1 MSKKSS
7 ATKRL
12 LWILGG
18 LILFL
23 AAVAVTGRV
32 TGIFGDGN
40 NATQVETAQAEARN
54 ITQIVT
60 ASGRVQ
66 PETEVAIS
74 PDVSGEIIQLPIKE
88 GDTVQRGMLLARIK
102 PDFYAT
108 QVEQARAGVLQAK
121 ASMAQR
127 EADLLEAESERTRQR
142 DLFEREAIARSVL
155 EQAETRYEVARA
167 GLEGAEYAVESA
179 EARLRE
185 AEEQVRKTAIYSPM
199 SGTIS
204 VLHVELGERVVG
216 TSQMAGTEMMRVARL
231 DHMEVEIEVNENE
244 IVNVALGDTA
254 SIEVDAY
261 PERNFRG
268 VVTEIANSARTTAA
282 GTQEQVTE
290 FPVKVRILD
299 AHNIQEGYSEQRGT
313 ITQAEVSAPLDDA
326 PLFRPGMSATVDVYT
341 ETVTDAVAIPI
352 QAVTVRDV
360 SRMRDE
366 DEKDAAPA
374 ETEENAADAMASDSS
389 GAAPAQEAL
398 SKVVFLA
405 ADGKVRVV
413 KVETGISD
421 DTHIEVKAGL
431 AVGDQVVTGPYSAVS
446 RSLNHNASI
455 RVEENNAPDVS
466 QAGS

>member
-18 LILFL
+18 LLTL
-23 AAVAVTGRV
+23 LVAFAIVGRV
-32 TGIFGDGN
+32 TGMFGSGN
-40 NATQVETAQAEARN
+40 SGTFVETDEAETRS

-60 ASGRVQ
+60 ASGKVQ
-66 PETEVAIS
+66 PEVEVLIS
-74 PDVSGEIIQLPIKE
+74 PDVSGEIIELPIKE

-127 EADLLEAESERTRQR
+127 EADLLEAESERARQR
-142 DLFEREAIARSVL
+142 DLFERAAIAKSVL
-155 EQAETRYEVARA
+155 EQAETRYDVAEA
-167 GLEGAEYAVESA
+167 GLEGAKYAVESA

-204 VLHVELGERVVG
+204 VLLVELGERVVG

-231 DHMEVEIEVNENE
+231 DHMEVEVEVNENE

-299 AHNIQEGYSEQRGT
+299 AHNIQQGYVDQQHV
-313 ITQAEVSAPLDDA
+313 IVQDEVPAPVGDT

-341 ETVTDAVAIPI
+341 ETVVDVVAVPI
-352 QAVTVRDV
+352 QAVTVRNLSGISLQDTNG
-360 SRMRDE
+360 DADTE
-366 DEKDAAPA
+366 EENGEEAAPDSA
-374 ETEENAADAMASDSS
+374 QAGPGQEE
-389 GAAPAQEAL
+389 L
-398 SKVVFLA
+398 SKVVFVIV
-405 ADGKVRVV
+405 DGTARVV
-413 KVETGISD
+413 EVETGISD
-421 DTHIEVKAGL
+421 DTHIEVATGL
-431 AVGDQVVTGPYSAVS
+431 AIGDQVVTGPYSAVS
-446 RSLNHNASI
+446 RTLNHKDQI
-455 RVEENNAPDVS
+455 RIREDDRPDLS
-466 QAGS
+466 RAGS

>member
-18 LILFL
+18 LLILL
-23 AAVAVTGRV
+23 VAFAIVGRATGM
-32 TGIFGDGN
+32 FGSGN
-40 NATQVETAQAEARN
+40 SGTFVETDEAQTRS

-66 PETEVAIS
+66 PEVEVIIS
-74 PDVSGEIIQLPIKE
+74 PDVSGEIIELPIKE

-108 QVEQARAGVLQAK
+108 QVEQARADVLQVK
-121 ASMAQR
+121 ASMVQR

-142 DLFEREAIARSVL
+142 DLFERAAIAKSVL
-155 EQAETRYEVARA
+155 EQAETRYNVAEA
-167 GLEGAEYAVESA
+167 GLEGAKYAVESA

-204 VLHVELGERVVG
+204 TLLVELGERVVG

-231 DHMEVEIEVNENE
+231 DHMEVEVEVNENE

-299 AHNIQEGYSEQRGT
+299 AHNIQTGYSDEQHV
-313 ITQAEVSAPLDDA
+313 IAQDEVPVPIGDT

-341 ETVTDAVAIPI
+341 ETVVDVVAVPI
-352 QAVTVRDV
+352 QAVTVRDLSSV
-360 SRMRDE
+360 SLE
-366 DEKDAAPA
+366 DANGDA
-374 ETEENAADAMASDSS
+374 ETEEENTEEVASDSS
-389 GAAPAQEAL
+389 RAGPGKEEL
-398 SKVVFLA
+398 SKVVFVIV
-405 ADGKVRVV
+405 DGTAQIVE
-413 KVETGISD
+413 VETGISD
-421 DTHIEVKAGL
+421 DTHIEVTTGL

-446 RSLNHNASI
+446 RTLNHKDQI
-455 RVEENNAPDVS
+455 RIRENDTPDLS
-466 QAGS
+466 RAGS

>member
-18 LILFL
+18 LLLFL
-23 AAVAVTGRV
+23 AALAIIGRV

-40 NATQVETAQAEARN
+40 SGTMVETAQAEARN

-66 PETEVAIS
+66 PEVEVIIS
-74 PDVSGEIIQLPIKE
+74 PDVSGEIIQLPVKE
-88 GDTVQRGMLLARIK
+88 GDTVRRGMLLARIK

-121 ASMAQR
+121 AVKAQR

-155 EQAETRYEVARA
+155 EQAETRYEVAKA
-167 GLEGAEYAVESA
+167 GLEGAQYAVESA
-179 EARLRE
+179 DARLRE

-204 VLHVELGERVVG
+204 VLRVELGERVVG

-261 PERNFRG
+261 PERDFQG

-299 AHNIQEGYSEQRGT
+299 AHNIQEGYSGEQGV
-313 ITQAEVSAPLDDA
+313 ITEDEVSAPLDDA

-341 ETVTDAVAIPI
+341 ETVSDAVAIPI

-360 SRMRDE
+360 SRIHDE
-366 DEKDAAPA
+366 DTNDASEAGDENGKESAP
-374 ETEENAADAMASDSS
+374 DSS
-389 GAAPAQEAL
+389 RAAPAQEML
-398 SKVVFLA
+398 SKVVFVVS
-405 ADGKVRVV
+405 DGSARIAR
-413 KVETGISD
+413 VETGISD

-431 AVGDQVVTGPYSAVS
+431 AAGERVITGPYSAVS
-446 RSLNHNASI
+446 RSLNHNDPIRFQENDASGAS
-455 RVEENNAPDVS
+455 RTDS
-466 QAGS
+466 

>member
-18 LILFL
+18 LLILL
-23 AAVAVTGRV
+23 VAFAIVGRV
-32 TGIFGDGN
+32 TGMFGSGN
-40 NATQVETAQAEARN
+40 SGTFVETDEAESRS

-66 PETEVAIS
+66 PEVEVIIS
-74 PDVSGEIIQLPIKE
+74 PDVSGEIIELPIKE

-121 ASMAQR
+121 ASMVQR

-142 DLFEREAIARSVL
+142 DLFERAAIAKSVL
-155 EQAETRYEVARA
+155 EQAETRYNVAEA
-167 GLEGAEYAVESA
+167 GLEGAKYAVESA

-204 VLHVELGERVVG
+204 VLLVELGERVVG

-231 DHMEVEIEVNENE
+231 DHMEVEVEVNENE

-299 AHNIQEGYSEQRGT
+299 AHNIQQGYDNERRVIVQD
-313 ITQAEVSAPLDDA
+313 EVPVPVGDA

-341 ETVTDAVAIPI
+341 ETVVDVVAVPI
-352 QAVTVRDV
+352 QAVTVRDL
-360 SRMRDE
+360 SNISLE
-366 DEKDAAPA
+366 DTNGDA
-374 ETEENAADAMASDSS
+374 ETEEENGEKVASDSS
-389 GAAPAQEAL
+389 RAGPGKEEL
-398 SKVVFLA
+398 SKVVFVVV
-405 ADGKVRVV
+405 DGTAQIVE
-413 KVETGISD
+413 VETGISD
-421 DTHIEVKAGL
+421 DTHIEVATGL
-431 AVGDQVVTGPYSAVS
+431 AAGDQVVTGPYSAVS
-446 RSLNHNASI
+446 RTLNHKDQI
-455 RVEENNAPDVS
+455 RIRENDTPDFS
-466 QAGS
+466 RAGS

>member
-18 LILFL
+18 LLILL
-23 AAVAVTGRV
+23 VAFAIVGRV
-32 TGIFGDGN
+32 TGMFGSGN
-40 NATQVETAQAEARN
+40 SGTFVETDEAESRS

-66 PETEVAIS
+66 PEVEVIIS
-74 PDVSGEIIQLPIKE
+74 PDVSGEIIELPIKE

-121 ASMAQR
+121 ASMVQR

-142 DLFEREAIARSVL
+142 DLFERAAIAKSVL
-155 EQAETRYEVARA
+155 EQAETRYNVAEA
-167 GLEGAEYAVESA
+167 GLEGAKYAVESA

-204 VLHVELGERVVG
+204 VLLVELGERVVG

-231 DHMEVEIEVNENE
+231 DHMEVEVEVNENE

-299 AHNIQEGYSEQRGT
+299 AHNIQQGYDNERRVIVQD
-313 ITQAEVSAPLDDA
+313 EVPVPVGDA

-341 ETVTDAVAIPI
+341 ETVVDVVAVPI
-352 QAVTVRDV
+352 QAVTVRDL
-360 SRMRDE
+360 SNISLE
-366 DEKDAAPA
+366 DTNGDAD
-374 ETEENAADAMASDSS
+374 TEEENGEEVTSDSS
-389 GAAPAQEAL
+389 RAGPGKEEL
-398 SKVVFLA
+398 SKVVFVIV
-405 ADGKVRVV
+405 DGTAQIVE
-413 KVETGISD
+413 VETGISD
-421 DTHIEVKAGL
+421 DTHIEVATGL

-446 RSLNHNASI
+446 RTLNHKDQI
-455 RVEENNAPDVS
+455 RIRENGAPDFS
-466 QAGS
+466 RAGS

>member
-18 LILFL
+18 LLLFL

-40 NATQVETAQAEARN
+40 NATQVETAEAETRN

-66 PETEVAIS
+66 PETEVMIS
-74 PDVSGEIIQLPIKE
+74 PDVSGEIIELPIKE
-88 GDTVQRGMLLARIK
+88 GDTVRRGMLLARIK

-142 DLFEREAIARSVL
+142 DLFEREAIARSIL
-155 EQAETRYEVARA
+155 EQAETRHEVARA
-167 GLEGAEYAVESA
+167 GLEGAQYAVESA

-299 AHNIQEGYSEQRGT
+299 AHNIQEGYSEEQGT
-313 ITQAEVSAPLDDA
+313 ITQDEVSAPLDDA

-341 ETVTDAVAIPI
+341 ETVADAVAIPI

-360 SRMRDE
+360 SRISDE
-366 DEKDAAPA
+366 EADVPA
-374 ETEENAADAMASDSS
+374 ETAEPDADEIASDSS
-389 GAAPAQEAL
+389 GAAQAQEAL
-398 SKVVFLA
+398 SKVVFVV
-405 ADGKVRVV
+405 ADGKARIV

-431 AVGDQVVTGPYSAVS
+431 AVGDQVITGPYSAVS

-455 RVEENNAPDVS
+455 RVEENNTPDIS
-466 QAGS
+466 RAGS

>member
-18 LILFL
+18 LLILL
-23 AAVAVTGRV
+23 AAFAVVGRITGM
-32 TGIFGDGN
+32 FGSGN
-40 NATQVETAQAEARN
+40 SGTFVETGEAETRN

-66 PETEVAIS
+66 PEVEVIIS
-74 PDVSGEIIQLPIKE
+74 PDVSGEIIELPIKE

-108 QVEQARAGVLQAK
+108 QVEQYRAGVLQAK

-127 EADLLEAESERTRQR
+127 QADLLEAESERQRQR
-142 DLFEREAIARSVL
+142 DLFERAAIAKSVL
-155 EQAETRYEVARA
+155 EQAETRYDVAKA
-167 GLEGAEYAVESA
+167 GLEGAKYAVESA

-204 VLHVELGERVVG
+204 TLLVELGERVVG
-216 TSQMAGTEMMRVARL
+216 TSQMAGTVMMRVARL

-268 VVTEIANSARTTAA
+268 IVTEIANSARTTAA

-299 AHNIQEGYSEQRGT
+299 AHNIQEGYSQEQHV
-313 ITQAEVSAPLDDA
+313 IAQDEVPVPLSDT

-341 ETVTDAVAIPI
+341 ETVVDVVAIPI
-352 QAVTVRDV
+352 QAVTVRDL
-360 SRMRDE
+360 SSISAQDTNG
-366 DEKDAAPA
+366 DA
-374 ETEENAADAMASDSS
+374 ETEGEDAEENASDSS
-389 GAAPAQEAL
+389 RAGQGKEVL
-398 SKVVFLA
+398 SKVVFVIV
-405 ADGKVRVV
+405 DGTAQIVE
-413 KVETGISD
+413 VETGISD
-421 DTHIEVKAGL
+421 DTHIEVETGL
-431 AVGDQVVTGPYSAVS
+431 AIGDQVVTGPYSAIS
-446 RSLNHNASI
+446 RTLNNKDQVRI
-455 RVEENNAPDVS
+455 REDAAPNFS
-466 QAGS
+466 GAGS

>member
-18 LILFL
+18 LLILLVAF
-23 AAVAVTGRV
+23 AVVGRLTGM
-32 TGIFGDGN
+32 FGSGN
-40 NATQVETAQAEARN
+40 SGTFVETDEAETRS

-66 PETEVAIS
+66 PEVEVIIS
-74 PDVSGEIIQLPIKE
+74 PDVSGEIIELPIKE

-121 ASMAQR
+121 ASMVQR

-142 DLFEREAIARSVL
+142 DLFESAAISKSVL
-155 EQAETRYEVARA
+155 EQAETRYDVAEA
-167 GLEGAEYAVESA
+167 GLEGAKYAVESA

-204 VLHVELGERVVG
+204 VLLVELGERVVG

-231 DHMEVEIEVNENE
+231 DHMEVEVEVNENE

-268 VVTEIANSARTTAA
+268 IVTEIANSARTTAA

-299 AHNIQEGYSEQRGT
+299 AHNIQAGYSGEQRV
-313 ITQAEVSAPLDDA
+313 IAQDEVPAPVGDA
-326 PLFRPGMSATVDVYT
+326 PLFRPGMSATVDVFT
-341 ETVTDAVAIPI
+341 ETVVDVVAVPI
-352 QAVTVRDV
+352 QAVTVRDL
-360 SRMRDE
+360 SGISLEDANGDE
-366 DEKDAAPA
+366 
-374 ETEENAADAMASDSS
+374 ETEEENAEEAASDSS
-389 GAAPAQEAL
+389 RIDPRQEEL
-398 SKVVFLA
+398 SRVVFVVV
-405 ADGKVRVV
+405 DGTARIVE
-413 KVETGISD
+413 VETGISD
-421 DTHIEVKAGL
+421 DTHIEVATGL

-446 RSLNHNASI
+446 RTLNHRDQI
-455 RVEENNAPDVS
+455 RIRENGTPDFS
-466 QAGS
+466 RAGS

>member
-18 LILFL
+18 LLLFL
-23 AAVAVTGRV
+23 AVIAVIGRV
-32 TGIFGDGN
+32 TGVFGDGN
-40 NATQVETAQAEARN
+40 NGTMVETAEAEARD

-66 PETEVAIS
+66 PEVEVIIS
-74 PDVSGEIIQLPIKE
+74 PDVSGEIIELPIKE
-88 GDTVQRGMLLARIK
+88 GDTVRRGMLLARIR

-108 QVEQARAGVLQAK
+108 QVEQSRAGVLQAK

-155 EQAETRYEVARA
+155 EQAETRYEVAKA
-167 GLEGAEYAVESA
+167 GLEGAQYAVESA

-204 VLHVELGERVVG
+204 VLRVELGERVVG

-299 AHNIQEGYSEQRGT
+299 SHNIQEGYSEGQSV
-313 ITQAEVSAPLDDA
+313 ITRNEVSAPLDDT

-341 ETVTDAVAIPI
+341 ETVVGAVAIPI

-360 SRMRDE
+360 SRISDE
-366 DEKDAAPA
+366 ETDESA
-374 ETEENAADAMASDSS
+374 ETEENNAEGIASDSS
-389 GAAPAQEAL
+389 RAAQAQEML
-398 SKVVFLA
+398 SKVVFVA
-405 ADGKVRVV
+405 TDGKALIV

-431 AVGDQVVTGPYSAVS
+431 AVGDQVITGPYSAVS
-446 RSLNHNASI
+446 RSLNHNGSI
-455 RVEENNAPDVS
+455 RIQENDAPNVS
-466 QAGS
+466 RAGS